1 MFYHGRNLI
10 ITANGK
16 VIAGAKSCDISVKAD
31 TIEVSSASDGA
42 WEHSIVGRK
51 SWQVSTNHLL
61 GMDVVPSHT
70 IEAVGC
76 CHKDGA
82 NSGRSYVI
90 VNGIRYNGG
99 TRGLQMRIFEWSSQN
114 SRWQAK
120 YDYQYDTYSSS
131 QAMSD
136 MASDLA
142 SDAATGDLVV
152 ITSYD
157 AYALNSTLQAAIS
170 NLLGI
175 PSDDI
180 PEMTASRASFVA
192 IGIKG
197 GSGIS
202 FTNANEG
209 SSVHARLL
217 LDSSRAALS
226 NTPMK
231 SAKEMVG
238 TVVTL
243 RLQADGLA
251 DDQLVGQAIV
261 RTWKGVGSLGNL
273 ATGSFAFEGSGPL
286 E

>member
-1 MFYHGRNLI
+1 MNYHGRNLI

-51 SWQVSTNHLL
+51 SWQVSTNHLV

-76 CHKDGA
+76 GHKDGA

-90 VNGIRYNGG
+90 VDGIRYNGG

-120 YDYQYDTYSSS
+120 YDFQYDTYSSS

-142 SDAATGDLVV
+142 SDAATDDLVV

-157 AYALNSTLQAAIS
+157 AYALNSTLQTAIS

-261 RTWKGVGSLGNL
+261 RTWKAIGTLGNL